1 MKFNYNTHYF
11 PAAPHM
17 QIRLGIPD
25 EALKIGPLLAFVDS
39 GADATIVPLHYIRQL
54 NVQAEDSKFLRSQW
68 GERRQVDIYW
78 LDLGIG
84 NLRFPAV
91 EIIADDRSN
100 EVIIGRNILNMLRV
114 LLDGPQQM
122 LEISE

>member
-1 MKFNYNTHYF
+1 
-11 PAAPHM
+11 M
-17 QIRLGIPD
+17 QIRLGVPD

>member
-1 MKFNYNTHYF
+1 
-11 PAAPHM
+11 M
-17 QIRLGIPD
+17 QIRLGVPD

-100 EVIIGRNILNMLRV
+100 EVETQNFTSLRRSSFLNLRTQNPHIA
-114 LLDGPQQM
+114 LAPGDALRIHLFQ
-122 LEISE
+122 